1 MDQVIVAATVL
12 ILIVGFG
19 ELVGYLTKA
28 AVPSIAVSLLTYLI
42 LIWAGM
48 PKVFPA
54 VSGIETFGWFA
65 ALLYMVHFA
74 TTVAPAEY
82 MKNWR
87 SVLIALGA
95 VICGTITTVGIGGL
109 IFGYGTILTGA
120 GAALGGGAMSG
131 IAAIQ
136 VLTKADKA
144 ALIVIPV
151 LMISAVDPFG
161 QPICSVILRKFVDKL
176 IRKNAYLHDVPEETG
191 IAPRLTKDGVPYGSE
206 DNPSPFIRN
215 FIPKKVE
222 SEPILIVE
230 TALIVLLAVWLE
242 SVTGISSLLF
252 SFLLGI
258 IACTLGYLR
267 MNVLDRAVS
276 SGLVLTVIIA
286 WLFTGENEI
295 TPQLVLEGLAPMVGI
310 IILSAIG
317 LGVGAGLVGK
327 FFKYDFLLSAACGVA
342 IMFIAPGAFIIPNM
356 MAKRLGRDEKEVRYL
371 QDKIMPSMYIII
383 YSAIIFGLIL
393 TMTVFLPIA
402 MNIL

>member
-1 MDQVIVAATVL
+1 MDQVIVAATIL

-19 ELVGYLTKA
+19 ELIGYLTKA
-28 AVPSIAVSLLTYLI
+28 AIPSIAVSLITYLL

-48 PKVFPA
+48 PKTFPA
-54 VSGIETFGWFA
+54 TSGIEAFGWFA

-82 MKNWR
+82 AKNWR
-87 SVLIALGA
+87 SILIALGA

-136 VLTKADKA
+136 ILAKFDNA
-144 ALIVIPV
+144 ALLVLPV

-161 QPICSVILRKFVDKL
+161 QPVCSAILRKYVNKL
-176 IRKNAYLHDVPEETG
+176 IKKDAYLHDAHKETETE
-191 IAPRLTKDGVPYGSE
+191 PRLTKDGVPYGSE

-215 FIPKKVE
+215 FIPKRVE

-230 TALIVLLAVWLE
+230 TALIALLSIGLE

-252 SFLLGI
+252 AFLLGI
-258 IACTLGYLR
+258 LACTFGFLR
-267 MNVLDRAVS
+267 MNILDRAVS
-276 SGLVLTVIIA
+276 SGMVLTVIIA
-286 WLFTGENEI
+286 WLFAGENEI

-310 IILSAIG
+310 VVLSAIG
-317 LGVGAGLVGK
+317 LGLGAGLVGK
-327 FFKYDFLLSAACGVA
+327 FFKYDFFLCAACGVA
-342 IMFIAPGAFIIPNM
+342 IMFIVPGAFMIPNM
-356 MAKRLGRDEKEVRYL
+356 MTKRLGRDEKEVRFL
-371 QDKIMPSMYIII
+371 QEKIMPSMYIII

-393 TMTVFLPIA
+393 TMAVFLPVSIK
-402 MNIL
+402 LL